1 MFSTCKQFESGEINV
16 VLFFFQ
22 TLHRFIDKKYIEQ
35 YIYANFLNY
44 FIKVINFREQKGIFK
59 IV

>member
-1 MFSTCKQFESGEINV
+1 MLCC
-16 VLFFFQ
+16 FFFQ

-44 FIKVINFREQKGIFK
+44 FIKEINFREQKGIFK